1 MVKWYGIA
9 ALAAPAQFQSRRL
22 LPLFLGE
29 GLASH
34 GHVLL
39 VFHQPQQGRAGF
51 DPQAIIM
58 VLRVAP
64 GKKR

>member
-1 MVKWYGIA
+1 MSHRVGLGMVKWYGTA
-9 ALAAPAQFQSRRL
+9 NFAVPAQFQSRRP

-39 VFHQPQQGRAGF
+39 VFHQPQQG
-51 DPQAIIM
+51 
-58 VLRVAP
+58 
-64 GKKR
+64 